1 MELVNA
7 LYAYKEKIPAEQYHK
22 GILYEA
28 VDTLLILLSP
38 FVPHITSELWE
49 RLGRSDD
56 ITAQPWPQYV
66 QAALAVTEVE
76 IVLQINGKIRDKI
89 RISPDLTPDEMQKL
103 ALESPR
109 VKELTAGMQVVK
121 CIAVPRKLINIVVRP
136 A

>member
-56 ITAQPWPQYV
+56 IMAQPWPQYV

-121 CIAVPRKLINIVVRP
+121 CIAVPKKID
-136 A
+136 